1 MTINFSAGPGVLP
14 KSVLQKAQNEFLNYS
29 DTGVSI
35 VEVSH
40 RSVQFINTSKE
51 AENNFRKLF
60 KIPDNYKVL
69 FMQGGASS
77 QFSAVVYNLVVDIG
91 KPIDYVITG
100 QWSSKAYKEAKRLGI
115 SLFKKVPTPK

>member
-14 KSVLQKAQNEFLNYS
+14 KSVLKKAQNEFLNYS